1 MIFFKEDTPYDY
13 LKEKR
18 ELTKRY
24 DDPIV
29 EEMIQE
35 ILVKEYREIIE
46 RAVDAYAELIEKGKY
61 SQLDANALLYDVPLE
76 NWPNM
81 VRRLLEEKES

>member
-1 MIFFKEDTPYDY
+1 M
-13 LKEKR
+13 L
-18 ELTKRY
+18 
-24 DDPIV
+24 

-46 RAVDAYAELIEKGKY
+46 KAVDAYAELIEKGKY

-81 VRRLLEEKES
+81 VRRLLEEKNLT